1 MLLLEKIFGWI
12 WLASV
17 SGAVVG
23 LALLLLK
30 KLLRGR
36 LSPAWQYALWLI
48 LLVKLLLPMGPAS
61 PYSAYNALPPS
72 LQQMQTAPSVTEP
85 APMGA
90 WTAVPAIGPAAG
102 GDIVIFSWH
111 QLAALAWLVGAVLVL
126 LFWGVQYNRMQ
137 RTLRRQ
143 GRTAPE
149 DWQKLLARCQAE
161 AGVRQPVTL
170 MVQPL
175 FASPALSGLVRKR
188 LLLPA
193 NAEALSEKELRY
205 VFLHELCHLRH
216 GDLWLNALLLILQ
229 ALHWFNPVL
238 WLCFAQVRRDRELY
252 CDAAV
257 VRHLGE
263 TERLDY
269 GRALLEAAAQKPAAS
284 MRLLAMANDHDSL
297 RERIV
302 QIKKAA
308 FWQKHRTAIAL
319 LGGVCLVGAAFLFL
333 TGPQAEE
340 PTQENVPS
348 VEATSIEEALWEKR
362 TPYVGDP
369 AASGEI
375 EALLPLRQNLRKA
388 ALQTTVEPYGMTV
401 QLLMTEDLLSAADQ
415 EQLFRNAAMLMALI
429 GNLDY
434 VDYQI
439 TTGAYDVSYK
449 GHITRQAAAAG
460 FDSADLHDVSSEQ
473 EIFYD
478 WVDKWRISDVAENA
492 QAAFWSESPARDLLP
507 PEAEEAVQVY
517 ADGTIENKALYQAY
531 SSGQR
536 MELIVLIY
544 RDDGRTLSYW
554 QRYSQDAEGGL
565 VCTSYLPAEGNIFA
579 GTYNET
585 TPQPFTPQNAKEWA
599 AKLLGLTGQ
608 IK

>member
-1 MLLLEKIFGWI
+1 MMLLLEKVFSWI

-17 SGAVVG
+17 SGALVG

-30 KLLRGR
+30 KLLRGH
-36 LSPAWQYALWLI
+36 LSPTWQYALWLI
-48 LLVKLLLPMGPAS
+48 LLVKLVLPMGPAS
-61 PYSAYNALPPS
+61 PYSAYNALPAGF
-72 LQQMQTAPSVTEP
+72 QQTAPSVAEP
-85 APMGA
+85 TQMGV
-90 WTAVPAIGPAAG
+90 WTVISAIGPSTSGNIAP
-102 GDIVIFSWH
+102 FSWH
-111 QLAALAWLVGAVLVL
+111 RLAAVVWLAGALLVL
-126 LFWGVQYNRMQ
+126 LFWAVQYIKMQ
-137 RTLRRQ
+137 RILRRQ
-143 GRTAPE
+143 GRPAP
-149 DWQKLLARCQAE
+149 DAWQTLLARCQAE
-161 AGVRQPVTL
+161 AGVKQTVSVI
-170 MVQPL
+170 VQPL

-193 NAEALSEKELRY
+193 NAQTLSENELRY
-205 VFLHELCHLRH
+205 VFLHELYHLRH
-216 GDLWLNALLLILQ
+216 GDLWVNALLLLLQ
-229 ALHWFNPVL
+229 AMHWFDPVL
-238 WLCFAQVRRDRELY
+238 WICFAQVRRDMELA

-257 VRHLGE
+257 IRHLSE
-263 TERLDY
+263 AERLAY
-269 GRALLEAAAQKPAAS
+269 GRALLDAAAQKQTAPS
-284 MRLLAMANDHDSL
+284 LRLLAMANDHDSL

-308 FWQKHRTAIAL
+308 FWQKHRRAIAL
-319 LGGVCLVGAAFLFL
+319 LGGACLVSAALLFL
-333 TGPQAEE
+333 TGPQAEGPAQE
-340 PTQENVPS
+340 DVPT
-348 VEATSIEEALWEKR
+348 VEATSFAEVLWEKR

-388 ALQTTVEPYGMTV
+388 ALQTTVEPYGMTI

-439 TTGAYDVSYK
+439 TTTAYTVSYK

-460 FDSADLHDVSSEQ
+460 FDSVDLHDVSSEQ

-478 WVDKWRISDVAENA
+478 WVETWKTGDVAENA

-507 PEAEEAVQVY
+507 PKSEEAVQIY
-517 ADGTIENKALYQAY
+517 ADGTIHNKSLYQEY
-531 SSGQR
+531 TNGQR
-536 MELIVLIY
+536 TDLLVFIY

-554 QRYSQDAEGGL
+554 QRYSQDAEGHL
-565 VCTSYLPAEGNIFA
+565 ICTSYLPAEGNIFA

-585 TPQPFTPQNAKEWA
+585 SPQPFAPLNAKEWA
-599 AKLLGLTGQ
+599 VELLDLMGQ
-608 IK
+608 VE